1 MKHGLLPV
9 DGLPGLLPVTASC
22 SGGRLAIAGHDL
34 GALAREFVTPLYV
47 YDGETVRQELAALR
61 QALAVA
67 YPGPTEITYAAKAY
81 FAPRF
86 ASKLAAL
93 GLGVDVVSLGELR
106 VAQRAGFSPE
116 KIHLHGN
123 NKSAAELRTALEL
136 NLQAIVVDSL
146 DELMFLESLAREQAL
161 STAALGTAA
170 RNWACPKIWLRITPG
185 LTVDTHAYRQT
196 GHHTTKFGI
205 PIADGQAAKAIRYA
219 QNSPHLNLVGLHT
232 HLGSQIYEV
241 GPYVEAIQMLYA
253 LARAENFTPLE
264 LSPGGGWYVRYTT
277 DAPEIPLNTW
287 VQSVAAAV
295 QAECDRSGTPL
306 PRLVLEP
313 GRWLAA
319 RAGVALYTVGTCKT
333 SGDGTRWVA
342 VDGGMADNLR
352 PALYSARYTAIV
364 PERMEDVPTERV
376 NLVGKFCES
385 GDFLIE
391 DMLLPPV
398 ARGDLLAVP
407 VSGAY
412 QLSMASNYNLA
423 ERPAVLWL
431 EEGEIEVLQPHEDI
445 LSAAWWNS

>member
-1 MKHGLLPV
+1 MKREVLPEREI
-9 DGLPGLLPVTASC
+9 PPMGLLPVTARWSD
-22 SGGRLAIAGHDL
+22 GRLSIAGHDL
-34 GALAREFVTPLYV
+34 GALAREWGTPLYV

-61 QALAVA
+61 QALAAA
-67 YPGPTEITYAAKAY
+67 YPGLTEITYAAKAY

-93 GLGVDVVSLGELR
+93 GLGVDVVSLGELH
-106 VAQRAGFSPE
+106 VAQRAGFAPE
-116 KIHLHGN
+116 KLHLHGN
-123 NKSAAELRTALEL
+123 NKSAAELRAALEL

-146 DELMFLESLAREQAL
+146 DELMFLESLARGAHVG
-161 STAALGTAA
+161 APVRRAP
-170 RNWACPKIWLRITPG
+170 RIWLRITPG

-196 GHHTTKFGI
+196 GHHATKFGI
-205 PIADGQAAKAIRYA
+205 PIAGGQAAEAIRYA
-219 QNSPHLNLVGLHT
+219 QNSPYLNLVGLHT
-232 HLGSQIYEV
+232 HLGSQIHEV

-253 LARAENFTPLE
+253 LARAENFTPEE
-264 LSPGGGWYVRYTT
+264 LSPGGGWHVRYTE
-277 DAPEIPLNTW
+277 DAPDTQLETW

-295 QAECDRSGTPL
+295 QAECQRDGNPL
-306 PRLVLEP
+306 PRLILEP

-391 DMLLPPV
+391 NTLLPPV
-398 ARGDLLAVP
+398 ARGDLLALP

-423 ERPAVLWL
+423 ERPTVLWL
-431 EEGEIEVLQPHEDI
+431 KEDEIEVLQPREDI
-445 LSAAWWNS
+445 LSAAWWNSE

>member
-9 DGLPGLLPVTASC
+9 DELLPVNDLLPVTASC

-61 QALAVA
+61 QALAA
-67 YPGPTEITYAAKAY
+67 TYPGPTEITYAAKAY

-93 GLGVDVVSLGELR
+93 GLGVDVVSLGELH

-123 NKSAAELRTALEL
+123 NKSAAELRAALEL

-146 DELMFLESLAREQAL
+146 DELMFLESLAREQQR
-161 STAALGTAA
+161 GTGSS
-170 RNWACPKIWLRITPG
+170 RPRIWLRITPG

-196 GHHTTKFGI
+196 GHHATKFGI
-205 PIADGQAAKAIRYA
+205 PIAGGQAAEAVRYA

-253 LARAENFTPLE
+253 LARAENFVPEE
-264 LSPGGGWYVRYTT
+264 LSPGGGWHVRYTE
-277 DAPEIPLNTW
+277 DAPDTQLETW

-295 QAECDRSGTPL
+295 QAECQRDGNPL
-306 PRLVLEP
+306 PRLILEP

-364 PERMEDVPTERV
+364 PERMEDAPTERV

-391 DMLLPPV
+391 DTLLPPV

-423 ERPAVLWL
+423 ERPAALWL
-431 EEGEIEVLQPHEDI
+431 EEGEVEVLQPREDI

>member
-1 MKHGLLPV
+1 MNTE
-9 DGLPGLLPVTASC
+9 LLPVTARC
-22 SGGRLAIAGHDL
+22 AGGRLSLAGHDL
-34 GALAREFVTPLYV
+34 GALARKWGTPLYV

-61 QALAVA
+61 QALAAA

-93 GLGVDVVSLGELR
+93 DLGVDVVSLGELR
-106 VAQRAGFSPE
+106 VAQRAGFSPD

-123 NKSAAELRTALEL
+123 NKSEAELQVALEL
-136 NLQAIVVDSL
+136 GLQAIVVDSL
-146 DELMFLESLAREQAL
+146 DELMFLESLARKQQRGPGA
-161 STAALGTAA
+161 SQPSS
-170 RNWACPKIWLRITPG
+170 RPSSRPRIWLRITPG

-196 GHHTTKFGI
+196 GHHATKFGI
-205 PIADGQAAKAIRYA
+205 PIASGQAAEAIRYA
-219 QNSPHLNLVGLHT
+219 QASEYLNLVGLHT
-232 HLGSQIYEV
+232 HLGSQLYEV
-241 GPYVEAIQMLYA
+241 GPYIEAIQMLYA

-264 LSPGGGWYVRYTT
+264 LSPGGGWYARYTA
-277 DAPEIPLNTW
+277 DGPDVALNAW
-287 VQSVAAAV
+287 VEGVAAAV
-295 QAECDRSGTPL
+295 QAECDRDGSPL

-352 PALYSARYTAIV
+352 PALYGARYTAV
-364 PERMEDVPTERV
+364 APERMDAPPTERV

-391 DMLLPPV
+391 NTLLPPV
-398 ARGDLLAVP
+398 ARGDLLALP
-407 VSGAY
+407 ASGAY
-412 QLSMASNYNLA
+412 HLSMASNYNLA
-423 ERPAVLWL
+423 ERPAALWL
-431 EEGEIEVLQPHEDI
+431 EEDAAVGGVEVLQPREDI
-445 LSAAWWNS
+445 LSAAWWNSE

>member
-1 MKHGLLPV
+1 MKGLLPV
-9 DGLPGLLPVTASC
+9 GLLPVTASC
-22 SGGRLAIAGHDL
+22 SDGRLSVAGHDL
-34 GALAREFVTPLYV
+34 GALAREWGTPLYI
-47 YDGETVRQELAALR
+47 YDGETVRQQLTTLR
-61 QALAVA
+61 QALAAA

-93 GLGVDVVSLGELR
+93 ELGVDVVSLGELH

-116 KIHLHGN
+116 KLHLHGN

-146 DELMFLESLAREQAL
+146 DELTFLESLAREQPPRAG
-161 STAALGTAA
+161 SPGAS
-170 RNWACPKIWLRITPG
+170 RPRIWLRITPG

-196 GHHTTKFGI
+196 GHHATKFGI
-205 PIADGQAAKAIRYA
+205 PIAGGQAAEAIRYA
-219 QNSPHLNLVGLHT
+219 QASQHLNLVGLHT

-264 LSPGGGWYVRYTT
+264 LSPGGGWYARYTD
-277 DAPEIPLNTW
+277 DAPDIALVTW

-295 QAECDRSGTPL
+295 QAECDRDGSAL

-352 PALYSARYTAIV
+352 PALYGARYTAV
-364 PERMEDVPTERV
+364 APERMEAAPTERV

-391 DMLLPPV
+391 DTQLPPV
-398 ARGDLLAVP
+398 ARGDLLALP

-423 ERPAVLWL
+423 ERPAALWL
-431 EEGEIEVLQPHEDI
+431 EEGKVEVLQPREEL
-445 LSAAWWNS
+445 LSAAWWPG

>member
-1 MKHGLLPV
+1 MKHE
-9 DGLPGLLPVTASC
+9 LLPVTASC

-34 GALAREFVTPLYV
+34 GALAREFATPLYV
-47 YDGETVRQELAALR
+47 YDGETVRQDLAALR
-61 QALAVA
+61 QALAAA

-123 NKSAAELRTALEL
+123 NKSAAELRAALEL

-146 DELMFLESLAREQAL
+146 DELMFLESLARERQHEG
-161 STAALGTAA
+161 SP
-170 RNWACPKIWLRITPG
+170 RPESCPKIWLRITPG

-205 PIADGQAAKAIRYA
+205 PIADGQAAEAIRYA
-219 QNSPHLNLVGLHT
+219 RNSPHLNLVGLHT
-232 HLGSQIYEV
+232 HLGSQVYEA
-241 GPYVEAIQMLYA
+241 GPYVEALQMLYA

-264 LSPGGGWYVRYTT
+264 LSPGGGWYVRYTS
-277 DAPEIPLNTW
+277 DAPDIPLNTW

-295 QAECDRSGTPL
+295 QAECDRSGIPL

-319 RAGVALYTVGTCKT
+319 RAGVALYTVGTCKN

-352 PALYSARYTAIV
+352 PALYGARYTAIV
-364 PERMEDVPTERV
+364 PERMEDPATERV

-391 DMLLPPV
+391 NTYLPPV
-398 ARGDLLAVP
+398 ARGDLLALP
-407 VSGAY
+407 ASGAY
-412 QLSMASNYNLA
+412 HLSMASNYNLA
-423 ERPAVLWL
+423 ERPAALWL

>member
-1 MKHGLLPV
+1 
-9 DGLPGLLPVTASC
+9 
-22 SGGRLAIAGHDL
+22 L
-34 GALAREFVTPLYV
+34 GALAREFVTPHYI

-61 QALAVA
+61 QALAAA
-67 YPGPTEITYAAKAY
+67 YPGSTEITYAAKAY

-106 VAQRAGFSPE
+106 VAQRAGFAPE
-116 KIHLHGN
+116 KLHLHGN
-123 NKSAAELRTALEL
+123 NKSAAELRAALEL
-136 NLQAIVVDSL
+136 GLQAIVIDSL
-146 DELMFLESLAREQAL
+146 DELMFLENLAQQQRGPGA
-161 STAALGTAA
+161 SRPGASRPGAS
-170 RNWACPKIWLRITPG
+170 RPRIWLRITPG

-196 GHHTTKFGI
+196 GHHATKFGI
-205 PIADGQAAKAIRYA
+205 PIAGGQAAEAIRHA

-232 HLGSQIYEV
+232 HLGSQIHEV
-241 GPYVEAIQMLYA
+241 DPYIEAIQMLYA
-253 LARAENFTPLE
+253 LARAENFVPEE
-264 LSPGGGWYVRYTT
+264 LSPGGGWHVRYTE
-277 DAPEIPLNTW
+277 DAPDTQLETW

-295 QAECDRSGTPL
+295 QAECQRDGNPL
-306 PRLVLEP
+306 PRLILEP

-364 PERMEDVPTERV
+364 PERMEDAPTERV

-391 DMLLPPV
+391 DTLLPPV